1 MWYDR
6 TSLIE
11 RGNNMIEATETLY
24 ADTEFGKWLDAM
36 PSNVKSNYSEFS
48 VDMHGT
54 RVEVLFWID
63 EEE

>member
-1 MWYDR
+1 
-6 TSLIE
+6 
-11 RGNNMIEATETLY
+11 MIEVTENLY